1 MPVTS
6 FIAAEFTMTSNAD
19 PSLSFN
25 GPEPSKLLRASI
37 WLVQVLAFIAFG
49 LVGLIKLFKPI
60 PELAAMWP
68 WTGQLPEAIVRTLG
82 VIDLAGGIGV
92 LLPSL
97 TRIKPGLT
105 VAAALCCVAL
115 QICAMVFHVSR
126 GEIVA
131 TPVNVVFLALVAY
144 VFWGRR
150 RVVVMPR

>member
-1 MPVTS
+1 MTTS
-6 FIAAEFTMTSNAD
+6 IPLNDS
-19 PSLSFN
+19 
-25 GPEPSKLLRASI
+25 EPSKVLRTSI

-68 WTGQLPEAIVRTLG
+68 WTGQLPVAIVRTLG

-92 LLPSL
+92 LVPSL

-105 VAAALCCVAL
+105 VVAALCCVAL
-115 QICAMVFHVSR
+115 QICAMVFHISR
-126 GEIVA
+126 GEIAA
-131 TPVNVVFLALVAY
+131 TPVNAVFLALVAY

-150 RVVVMPR
+150 KVVILPR